1 MPWKTLY
8 LYVHAAFPALVRCQ
22 TIGRDRIRQS
32 DYALAKRLDV
42 LPQTIS
48 NYRKGRTQM
57 SDEIAVAMA
66 ALIDRVPAPI
76 LAQLAADRA
85 KSPEVA
91 KIWKDA
97 AKALARMGRGGK

>member
-1 MPWKTLY
+1 MGNTTTDLLDEVKK
-8 LYVHAAFPALVRCQ
+8 AEG
-22 TIGRDRIRQS
+22 IES

-42 LPQTIS
+42 LPQTVS

-66 ALIDRVPAPI
+66 ALVDRAPAPI

-91 KIWKDA
+91 KVWKDA
-97 AKALARMGRGGK
+97 ARSLARIGRGGKL

>member
-1 MPWKTLY
+1 LY
-8 LYVHAAFPALVRCQ
+8 EVTVGNTTTDLLDDVKKAEG
-22 TIGRDRIRQS
+22 IES
-32 DYALAKRLDV
+32 DYALAKRLSV

-66 ALIDRVPAPI
+66 ALIDRAPAPI

-85 KSPEVA
+85 KSSDVA
-91 KIWKDA
+91 KVWREA
-97 AKALARMGRGGK
+97 AKALARMGRLGK